1 MGLVSVGGH
10 LPGYH
15 GGMSLA
21 TFVLRSLPPSPARVL
36 EIGCGP
42 VGDLTSAIAAAGYDI
57 VAVDPVAPEGPLFRR
72 IPLSAETVRSLVQA
86 LAVEPTRF
94 VGGRATGLSLLTVAE
109 AATRL
114 EVPATRAG
122 LAV

>member
-1 MGLVSVGGH
+1 
-10 LPGYH
+10 
-15 GGMSLA
+15 MSLVQ
-21 TFVLRSLPPSPARVL
+21 FVLRYLPPSPARVL

-42 VGDLTSAIAAAGYDI
+42 VGDLSYAIAAAGYAI